1 MIGGD
6 VDAGADRQLDLFVE
20 RRALAVHEDRAGQQA
35 ANELELMW
43 AESERR
49 HREKTRRAN
58 RALWYSYFANVAASL
73 RGLADE
79 YDARAEALLQPTEGE
94 GGVCS

>member
-1 MIGGD
+1 MIRD
-6 VDAGADRQLDLFVE
+6 DAEAADRQLDAFLA
-20 RRALAVHEDRAGQQA
+20 RRALGVHEGRAGQQA

-58 RALWYSYFANVAASL
+58 RALWYSYFANVAASMHS
-73 RGLADE
+73 LADD
-79 YDARAEALLQPTEGE
+79 YDARAVALLEPAEGE
-94 GGVCS
+94 GEVLS